1 MTPRFAIFKRYT
13 TSAANDPDQTGPEYE
28 GRLLA
33 ITWLGWTFEIA
44 LTRKGR
50 A

>member
-1 MTPRFAIFKRYT
+1 MIPRLGLFAYT
-13 TSAANDPDQTGPEYE
+13 TSAANDRLGEGPEYS

-33 ITWLGWTFEIA
+33 ITWLGWTVEFT

-50 A
+50 G